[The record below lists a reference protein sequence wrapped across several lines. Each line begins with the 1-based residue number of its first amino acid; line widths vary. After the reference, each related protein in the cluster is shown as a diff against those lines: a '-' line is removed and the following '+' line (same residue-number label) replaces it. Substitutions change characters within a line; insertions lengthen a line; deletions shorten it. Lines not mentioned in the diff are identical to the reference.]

1 MILGIDLG
9 TSNSLAAAVKD
20 GEVVIVKNKAGGE
33 VIPSVLSVDEQGNIY
48 AGDMAIHRKNKYGD
62 KTIGM
67 FKRSMGSA
75 DKFSLNDKEYSA
87 RELSAIL
94 LKAIKNMAEEYF
106 MEEINEAVIS
116 VPAFF
121 NNLQR
126 KAVIDAGKMA
136 GFDVKR
142 IVNEPT
148 AAAVA
153 YGVENT
159 EEDSKVIL
167 VLDLGG
173 GTFDISVMEVNGN
186 VMEVIA
192 VCGDNNL
199 GGGDFTRR
207 LIELFKKHHNITK
220 SLSKE
225 EEESL
230 FLSAES
236 AKKDITLEGK
246 ATIKCMID
254 GSEYVYEITE
264 SEYEEACTDLIEKI
278 RKLTIRAIEESKYE
292 PSEIKDILMVG
303 GGTKLSIV
311 KKMVEKMIGS
321 EISYIIN
328 PEEAVVRGVALYG
341 ALMNKD
347 ESVNK
352 IVMTDIC
359 PHYIGCWA
367 YNGKN
372 YDCVGIFDTIVKKNT
387 TIPVKKTIVHY
398 SWPNTWELSVLQCDN
413 EYGIDAVELDLYR
426 YEVPYLNTG
435 DKVEIHK
442 STIID
447 SDGIIYSEVFI
458 PANGMRYGKVVQLD
472 EVEMSKEE
480 RENRISELYN
490 FSNNYNE
497 QNEFDELLAR
507 GERVYAEASRKMRD
521 VIAEYLGRYEEVLG
535 TGKLAKIKQ
544 EAEVLKK
551 FLDVCERG

>member
-20 GEVVIVKNKAGGE
+20 GEVIIVKNKAGGE

-67 FKRSMGSA
+67 FKRSMGSS

-106 MEEINEAVIS
+106 EEEINEAVIS

-126 KAVIDAGKMA
+126 KAVIDAGKLA

-153 YGVENT
+153 YGVKNT
-159 EEDSKVIL
+159 EEDTKVIL

-186 VMEVIA
+186 VMEVVA
-192 VCGDNNL
+192 VCGDNKL

-230 FLSAES
+230 FSKAEI
-236 AKKDITLEGK
+236 AKKEITLEGK

-264 SEYEEACTDLIEKI
+264 SEYEGGCTDLIEKI

-303 GGTKLSIV
+303 GGTKLSSV

-321 EISYIIN
+321 EAAYKIN

-341 ALMNKD
+341 ALMDKD

-359 PHYIGCWA
+359 PHYIGCFA
-367 YNGKN
+367 TDGKD
-372 YDCVGIFDTIVKKNT
+372 YDCVGIFEPILKKNT
-387 TIPVKKTIVHY
+387 TIPAKKTIVHY

-413 EYGIDAVELDLYR
+413 EYGIDAVQLDAFR
-426 YEVPYLNTG
+426 YEVPYLNN
-435 DKVEIHK
+435 DNRVEIHK

-458 PANGMRYGKVVQLD
+458 PVNGMKYGKVVQLD

-480 RENRISELYN
+480 IENRIKEINN
-490 FSNNYNE
+490 FSNNHNE
-497 QNEFDELLAR
+497 QDEFEELLAR
-507 GERVYAEASRKMRD
+507 GERVYAEASGKMRD
-521 VIAEYLGRYEEVLG
+521 VIADYLGKYEEVLE

-544 EAEVLKK
+544 EADVLKK